1 MNNQKR
7 ITACAIAITAAIGIT
22 ATIRHFSAQKSL
34 PLASTAQTT
43 CKLGSGSHVFVTAT
57 SPENPV
63 PSTVDLANS
72 IAGTTD
78 QTGRT
83 QGITIQMCTLQTTGL
98 TGVLAEDKSAHG
110 LSTDEATNLARMFQ
124 INQTGVKA
132 EVIR

>member
-7 ITACAIAITAAIGIT
+7 ITACAIAITAAISIT
-22 ATIRHFSAQKSL
+22 ATIRYFSAL
-34 PLASTAQTT
+34 AQTT
-43 CKLGSGSHVFVTAT
+43 CKLGTGSHVFVTAAG
-57 SPENPV
+57 SENPV

-72 IAGTTD
+72 MAGTTD

-83 QGITIQMCTLQTTGL
+83 QGTTIQLCTLQATGL
-98 TGVLAEDKSAHG
+98 TGVLAEGQSAHG

-124 INQTGVKA
+124 SNQTGVKA